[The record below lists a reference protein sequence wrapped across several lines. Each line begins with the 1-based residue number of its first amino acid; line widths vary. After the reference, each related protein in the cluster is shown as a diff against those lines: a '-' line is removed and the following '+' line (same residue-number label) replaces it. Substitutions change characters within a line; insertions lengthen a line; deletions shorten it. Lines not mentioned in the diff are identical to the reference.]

1 MSNGKVTTAELLEFA
16 TPAADGS
23 DPVKVAAASLE
34 VAHSLVE
41 SYTRGNHVDRYG
53 HYRPGIRGV
62 ILSVSARLL
71 ANPGQIITRVTVGG
85 LTISKGVGFQGFT
98 LAEQAALNRYRRR
111 AVG

>member
-1 MSNGKVTTAELLEFA
+1 MSMREVTPAELLDFA
-16 TPAADGS
+16 APPNDGS
-23 DPVKVAAASLE
+23 DPMKVAASSIE
-34 VAHSLVE
+34 VALSLIE

-98 LAEQAALNRYRRR
+98 LAEQTALNRYRRR

>member
-1 MSNGKVTTAELLEFA
+1 MNNGKVTTTELLDFA

-41 SYTRGNHVDRYG
+41 SYTRGNHLDRFG
-53 HYRPGIRGV
+53 SYRPGVRGV
-62 ILSVSARLL
+62 VLSVAARFL
-71 ANPGQIITRVTVGG
+71 ANPGQIITRVTAGG

-98 LAEQAALNRYRRR
+98 LAEQTALNRYRKR
-111 AVG
+111 ATG